1 MRRAPWYLVLLLT
14 CGLLSACSA
23 TPSTSPNTDAAYSS
37 SQSLVETYSASP
49 SVEDQEEG
57 TEDPPLSESRDVP
70 AYQPDVEVP
79 LSYSL
84 DGTSHTVSGLRHYGI
99 QGYSMVYDPS
109 TFTRQGWEDGD
120 AYMASTGNYLSVS
133 RINGMD
139 AATVRQGLILQ
150 ENIPDLGQQVTVG
163 SQNYTAH
170 TLVVSPQDGI
180 FRQFWILDLADHNT
194 LLVEQSYV
202 MDGPNAALYQALQ
215 LAMLDT
221 LTLE

>member
-1 MRRAPWYLVLLLT
+1 MRRTSLCMLSMLLCGVLCACTAAPVSPDT
-14 CGLLSACSA
+14 
-23 TPSTSPNTDAAYSS
+23 TSNRSS
-37 SQSLVETYSASP
+37 SQTLTGTYTPAPAATDNIPNQSW
-49 SVEDQEEG
+49 DI
-57 TEDPPLSESRDVP
+57 P
-70 AYQPDVEVP
+70 AYQPDVETP
-79 LSYSL
+79 LSYQL
-84 DGTSHTVSGLRHYGI
+84 DGATYTANGLRHYSL
-99 QGYSMVYDPS
+99 QGYSMVYDPAI
-109 TFTRQGWEDGD
+109 FTRQGWEDGD
-120 AYMASTGNYLSVS
+120 SFMVGPGNYLSVS

-180 FRQFWILDLADHNT
+180 YRQFWILELSDHST

-202 MDGPNAALYQALQ
+202 MDSEDAALYHGLQ

-221 LTLE
+221 LTIE